1 MNEKVAINR
10 VIKSKR
16 QMVIERGSSMVLSKK
31 VKEQLEKIAQR
42 WNWENLEDTWTIL
55 EGAYCRLSWVLDWAV
70 LDDEQKDIVQD
81 TMDLI
86 EALQKD
92 IKLKI

>member
-55 EGAYCRLSWVLDWAV
+55 
-70 LDDEQKDIVQD
+70 
-81 TMDLI
+81 
-86 EALQKD
+86 
-92 IKLKI
+92 